1 MIGITLAL
9 YLVLIGKNVDTTLT
23 QEDTYM
29 VLDKWFIGNR
39 TPDDI
44 SVIQRDEDI
53 MKLIEETED
62 ECERLW
68 LELEYLT

>member
-1 MIGITLAL
+1 
-9 YLVLIGKNVDTTLT
+9 LIGKNVDTTLT